1 MKLSLKKIINVANK
15 FKQLEFRQE
24 IVYQSEKLIIIN
36 DSKSTSLSSTLP
48 LLKSLKNIYWVLGG
62 IAKKG
67 DKFKLEKKNFKKIK
81 AFIYGK
87 DKLFF
92 SKVFLNK
99 IQYKISKNLN
109 HALLQVFKDLK
120 KNGGQKKIL
129 LFSPSAAS
137 FDQFSNFEKRGEYF
151 NKIIK
156 KHLKN

>member
-1 MKLSLKKIINVANK
+1 MV
-15 FKQLEFRQE
+15 
-24 IVYQSEKLIIIN
+24 IIN

-67 DKFKLEKKNFKKIK
+67 DKFKLEKKHFKKIK

-156 KHLKN
+156 KYLKN

>member
-1 MKLSLKKIINVANK
+1 MEILHKDKLSNHTTI
-15 FKQLEFRQE
+15 R
-24 IVYQSEKLIIIN
+24 
-36 DSKSTSLSSTLP
+36 
-48 LLKSLKNIYWVLGG
+48 LGG

-67 DKFKLEKKNFKKIK
+67 DKFKLEKKHFKKIK

-156 KHLKN
+156 RHTILTIIDKR